1 MTRRIEVTFENRDCA
16 FVAGYGA
23 RELLTEMRGRP
34 PIWSTLTRAWC
45 TTEQTARDLIAIA
58 ERRGYEVVLGTAD
71 PGVGR
76 W

>member
-1 MTRRIEVTFENRDCA
+1 MKRLTVTFENTHCA

-23 RELLTEMRGRP
+23 RQLLTEMRGRP

-58 ERRGYEVVLGTAD
+58 ERRGFEVVLGTKA
-71 PGVGR
+71 PGEGR